1 MAMPKRIYLAGP
13 EVFLANARSV
23 GAQKQAICARYG
35 LCGIFPGDAE
45 PMRDPGMAPQACALS
60 ISQAMEA
67 AMRSCDA
74 MIVNLTP
81 FRGVSADVGS
91 VYEMGFMR
99 GLGRPVFGYSNDP
112 RTYLDRVAAGHD
124 NTLRRRPSGEHEDA
138 DGMAVEDF
146 QQHDNL
152 MLAGGIIASGGALV
166 IAPLP
171 QTERYASLTTFERCV
186 ETAADRL
193 ARPETR

>member
-1 MAMPKRIYLAGP
+1 MTPRPRVYLAGP
-13 EVFLANARSV
+13 EVFLANGRAI
-23 GAQKQAICARYG
+23 GAHKRAICARYG

-45 PMRDPGMAPQACALS
+45 PLRDPAMAPQACALS

-112 RTYLDRVAAGHD
+112 RMYLDRVAAAHD
-124 NTLRRRPSGEHEDA
+124 NTLLRRPSGEHEDA
-138 DGMAVEDF
+138 DGMSVENF

-152 MLAGGIIASGGALV
+152 MLAGGIVASGGCLV
-166 IAPLP
+166 IASVLH
-171 QTERYASLTTFERCV
+171 TERYTSLTTFERCV
-186 ETAADRL
+186 ATAAAQL
-193 ARPETR
+193 ARVVAT

>member
-1 MAMPKRIYLAGP
+1 MNVYLAGP
-13 EVFLANARSV
+13 DVFLPDAAEIGRRKV
-23 GAQKQAICARYG
+23 EICARHG
-35 LCGIFPGDAE
+35 LNGRYPLDNPVDLTAADASLRIYKGLE
-45 PMRDPGMAPQACALS
+45 VMMDECSAIIA
-60 ISQAMEA
+60 
-67 AMRSCDA
+67 
-74 MIVNLTP
+74 NLTP

-112 RTYLDRVAAGHD
+112 RTYFDRVAAGHD

-138 DGMAVEDF
+138 DGMAVENF

-166 IAPLP
+166 IASLP